1 LPICLGSAAV
11 QVSLAMG
18 LEVVAVVSTEAKAEA
33 VQGLGATHVVRVDG
47 FKDAAKEIC
56 PRGVD
61 YVFDPVGGDRFT
73 DSTRVLAQFGRLM
86 VIALRAREMHSIERN
101 RVMLPSI

>member
-1 LPICLGSAAV
+1 TPRTDGLAQGVGMPLNVLAADFALRMRAGARPGQSVLVHGAAGGLGSAAV

-47 FKDAAKEIC
+47 FTDEAKEIG
-56 PRGVD
+56 PRGVV
-61 YVFDPVGGDRFT
+61 Y
-73 DSTRVLAQFGRLM
+73 RL
-86 VIALRAREMHSIERN
+86 S
-101 RVMLPSI
+101 